1 MGEIIAYSNSEIK
14 FFDDSRRIVIE
25 ARENAIRSVDFSRV
39 LMYWNLGQRIFVE
52 EQQGKDRAE
61 YGAYLISGLSSRLE
75 PEFGSGFSRRQLE
88 MSRQFYRTYPNAS
101 TLRSQFNWTQYKLL
115 ISISEN
121 VITQMEW
128 NSSFGR
134 LSDY

>member
-14 FFDDSRRIVIE
+14 FFEDSRRIVIE
-25 ARENAIRSVDFSRV
+25 ARGNAIRSVDFSRV

-61 YGAYLISGLSSRLE
+61 YGVYLISGLSSRLE

-88 MSRQFYRTYPNAS
+88 MSRRARTLPAAP
-101 TLRSQFNWTQYKLL
+101 SQ
-115 ISISEN
+115 
-121 VITQMEW
+121 
-128 NSSFGR
+128 
-134 LSDY
+134 